1 MLNLLHAL
9 PTFVDEEKK
18 IVNGLIEI
26 NKSDIVHV
34 NLQKDV
40 LFSISNGE
48 ISLEIYP
55 THPKSDLFF
64 SENEQSKN
72 FISENI
78 IIKKTSGLHKKMF
91 DKTFFLCT
99 INKKN

>member
-1 MLNLLHAL
+1 M
-9 PTFVDEEKK
+9 
-18 IVNGLIEI
+18 IEI

-78 IIKKTSGLHKKMF
+78 IIQ
-91 DKTFFLCT
+91 
-99 INKKN
+99 KN